1 MIIASMKT
9 GLRRAG
15 AAKRMVLTYFLANLF
30 CGLVLALPL
39 RRLLD
44 STISNTVLGEPL
56 GGRID
61 MNFLMDLIFNH
72 KDFIVTWRG
81 LILIVPAFYL
91 LINIFLSGGALS
103 VLAGQEKYSTT
114 LFWSGAAKYFGRFV
128 RLWLM
133 ALPVFVIFFLMPFV
147 EEGVTRVLFG
157 ADPYQ
162 YVTYWA
168 RWVRVALFGG
178 AALLSYMF
186 FDYARIYS
194 VLRGEP
200 RMRFAWRHGLKFL
213 FENLR
218 KTFLLAASLGLIGI
232 IGMIVY
238 NFFAD
243 RLFAANMW
251 VLLLLFLL
259 QQTFMVFRMFMKVAT
274 FAAQANFYQ
283 SVELARATPPM
294 SDMANDIAEGEAI

>member
-1 MIIASMKT
+1 MIIASLKA
-9 GLRRAG
+9 GLRRAW
-15 AAKRMVLTYFLANLF
+15 AAKRVVLIYFLANLF
-30 CGLVLALPL
+30 CGMVLALPL

-44 STISNTVLGEPL
+44 STISNTTLGGTL

-61 MNFLMDLIFNH
+61 MNFLADLIFNH
-72 KDFIVTWRG
+72 KDFFTTWRG
-81 LILIVPAFYL
+81 LVIIVPAFYL
-91 LINIFLSGGALS
+91 LVNIFLSGGALS
-103 VLAGQEKYSTT
+103 VLSSQEKYSTVH
-114 LFWSGAAKYFGRFV
+114 FWSGAAKYFGRFL

-133 ALPVFVIFFLMPFV
+133 ALPVFGIFFFIMFL
-147 EEGVTRVLFG
+147 EEGITRLFFG

-168 RWVRVALFGG
+168 RWVRMALFGG

-194 VLRGEP
+194 VLRDEP

-213 FENLR
+213 FENLH
-218 KTFLLAASLGLIGI
+218 KTLWLAVGLGLMGI
-232 IGMIVY
+232 IGMVVY

-243 RLFAANMW
+243 RLIAANSW

-259 QQTFMVFRMFMKVAT
+259 QQAFILFRMFMKVAT
-274 FAAQANFYQ
+274 FFAQTNFYQ
-283 SVELARATPPM
+283 SVEIAPLTPPM
-294 SDMANDIAEGEAI
+294 SDVANDIAEGAAI